1 MADVGK
7 TKISVERKINPF
19 GETKTKKPP
28 DWFRA
33 RPGAESAVT
42 DLTFKRTMELD
53 PRKWKKKVIED
64 GIYAVARYELSLFA
78 TVLGTLEKD
87 ILNARPKERKKAK
100 FQRNDKDETPDE
112 KKALDDAEAQVKK
125 LFKKISG
132 QIEDKVSV
140 ALDEVESDKG
150 DNKNALAAGKEALK
164 KFDTLDTSGMFS
176 KLTSQVVKAVY
187 TLGVEIEKSGD
198 EAAQGAF
205 KKSAA
210 TLDKVRKEYDG
221 TAKST
226 KEVANFLLTK
236 GAKMATDTKADPAL
250 QDIGKMISKSGKVNA
265 SLVKLSGTIDTYEK
279 ALDETIAF
287 VKGGKSTG
295 SAAKNWATRFGNE
308 HKNKDKA
315 VADAVKSVK
324 IVSKKFNEAARKVK

>member
-19 GETKTKKPP
+19 GETKTKKAP
-28 DWFRA
+28 DWFKA
-33 RPGAESAVT
+33 RPGAESVVNV
-42 DLTFKRTMELD
+42 LTFKRTMELD
-53 PRKWKKKVIED
+53 PRKWKKKVLED

-78 TVLGTLEKD
+78 TALGGLEKD

-100 FQRNDKDETPDE
+100 FLRNDKAETPSE

-125 LFKKISG
+125 LFKKMSG

-140 ALDEVESDKG
+140 ALEEVESDKG
-150 DNKNALAAGKEALK
+150 DNKKALAAGKDALK

-198 EAAQGAF
+198 ETDKDAFRKTAAA
-205 KKSAA
+205 
-210 TLDKVRKEYDG
+210 LDKVKKEYDG
-221 TAKST
+221 TAKTT
-226 KEVANFLLTK
+226 KNVANYLLTQGK
-236 GAKMATDTKADPAL
+236 KMASDTKADPAL
-250 QDIGKMISKSGKVNA
+250 QEIGKMISKSGKVNT
-265 SLVKLSGTIDTYEK
+265 SLAKLSGTIDTYEK
-279 ALDETIAF
+279 SLDGTTAF

-295 SAAKNWATRFGNE
+295 SAAKSWATRFGNE
-308 HKNKDKA
+308 HKSKDKA
-315 VADAVKSVK
+315 VAEAVKSVK